1 METLKP
7 DKLDQ
12 TKTDTG
18 LNISKK
24 ARVIAKI
31 RRFTDLEA
39 ESANWVCIQKPNGED
54 SDSVTVS
61 FAGEKKNHCLI
72 S

>member
-7 DKLDQ
+7 DKLDR
-12 TKTDTG
+12 TKADTG

-31 RRFTDLEA
+31 RGFADLEA
-39 ESANWVCIQKPNGED
+39 ESANSVCIQKPNRED
-54 SDSVTVS
+54 SDSVTIS
-61 FAGEKKNHCLI
+61 FGEQP
-72 S
+72 SR